1 MQEMFGP
8 MADIGA
14 VVDRLKSLMD
24 EEGLPFDAGRDM
36 TFNSRL
42 AQELAKWGESKPQ
55 SDALNMA
62 LYQAYF
68 VAGLNIGDLDVLLGI
83 VEAVGLPV
91 EEARVVLEERRMKTA
106 VDEDW
111 RHALSIG
118 VRSVPTFAVGLK
130 GVAGAQPYEQLAQ
143 MLEQLGAEKRR
154 DGME

>member
-1 MQEMFGP
+1 
-8 MADIGA
+8 MADIPAMVG
-14 VVDRLKSLMD
+14 RLKPLMD
-24 EEGLPFDAGRDM
+24 EEGLPFDAGRDR

-42 AQELAKWGESKPQ
+42 AQELAKWGEGTEL

-68 VAGLNIGDLDVLLGI
+68 VDGLNIGDPDVLLTI

-91 EEARVVLEERRMKTA
+91 AEARVVLEERQMKTA

-111 RHALSIG
+111 RHALSVG

-143 MLEQLGAEKRR
+143 LLEQLGAEKRR
-154 DGME
+154 DSME